1 MTKALDFLTEL
12 AARRRFGMK
21 PGLKTITEICD
32 RLGHPEREFKA
43 VHIAG
48 TNGKG
53 AVAAILDSVF
63 VGGRYTSP
71 HLMRLNERFFL
82 RGRPV
87 GDDKLERIAAKV
99 SAVLPDDA
107 TFFEALTAVAFELYA
122 QERPGRVILETG
134 LGGRFDATNVCGGE
148 LSVITKIGLDHCD
161 WLGGTIA
168 EIAAEK
174 AGIIK
179 PGVPV
184 VVGKNSGEALDVL
197 EKEAKAL
204 GAPFFY
210 APDMVNA
217 CEIPGDFPLKG
228 AFNRE
233 NAVTAL
239 AALKVLGTDPVK
251 SLANVVWPGR
261 FQEIGR
267 FIVDGAHNPPAAE
280 ALASALGSE
289 KVDLIAGFC
298 ADKDVLD
305 VLRIL
310 SPHIRR
316 AVAVVTNNPRSLSAQ
331 AAADLMQKA
340 GMDAVAQDE
349 GLKAA
354 LVNADPSVRTLVCG
368 SLFLAGEAVFRLGA
382 YPWEGDGRFD
392 ACEILR
398 PPQR

>member
-1 MTKALDFLTEL
+1 MENL
-12 AARRRFGMK
+12 AVRRRFGMK
-21 PGLKTITEICD
+21 PGLRTIAEICR
-32 RLGHPEREFKA
+32 RLGHPEKEFKA

-63 VGGRYTSP
+63 RGGRYTSP
-71 HLMRLNERFFL
+71 HLVRLNERFFL
-82 RGRPV
+82 RGSPV
-87 GDDKLERIAAKV
+87 EDGKLELVAATV

-122 QERPGRVILETG
+122 QEQPGRVILETG
-134 LGGRFDATNVCGGE
+134 LGGRFDATNICESE
-148 LSVITKIGLDHCD
+148 LCIITKIGLDHCD
-161 WLGGTIA
+161 WLGSTIS
-168 EIAAEK
+168 EIASEK

-184 VVGKNSGEALDVL
+184 VVARNCSETVEVL
-197 EKEAKAL
+197 RKRAQQL
-204 GAPFFY
+204 SAPFFY
-210 APDMVNA
+210 APDIVEDS
-217 CEIPGDFPLKG
+217 EIPADFPLKG

-233 NAVTAL
+233 NALTAL
-239 AALKVLGTDPVK
+239 AALKVLGTDPVI

-280 ALASALGSE
+280 ALALALGAE

-310 SPHIRR
+310 SPFVRR
-316 AVAVVTNNPRSLSAQ
+316 ATAVATNNPRSLSAP
-331 AAADLMQKA
+331 AAAGLMQKA
-340 GMDAVAQDE
+340 GMDASAQNG
-349 GLKAA
+349 GLEAA
-354 LVNADPSVRTLVCG
+354 LAAADPSLRTLVCG
-368 SLFLAGEAVFRLGA
+368 SLFLAGEAIFLLGA
-382 YPWEGDGRFD
+382 YPWGGERRFD
-392 ACEILR
+392 ASEILQAICAHR
-398 PPQR
+398 ISD

>member
-82 RGRPV
+82 RGSPV
-87 GDDKLERIAAKV
+87 GDDKLERVAAKV

-122 QERPGRVILETG
+122 QERPDRVILETG

-184 VVGKNSGEALDVL
+184 VVGKNSDEALDVL
-197 EKEAKAL
+197 EKEAKAQ

-217 CEIPGDFPLKG
+217 CEIPEDFPLKG

-298 ADKDVLD
+298 ADKDVAETLS
-305 VLRIL
+305 IL
-310 SPHIRR
+310 APHIRR
-316 AVAVVTNNPRSLSAQ
+316 GTAVKTNNPRSLSAEE
-331 AAADLMQKA
+331 AAERMRAAGIKA
-340 GMDAVAQDE
+340 KAQDG
-349 GLKAA
+349 GLEAA
-354 LVNADPSVRTLVCG
+354 LAAVGKDVRTLVCG
-368 SLFLAGEAVFRLGA
+368 SLFLAGEAIVLLGA
-382 YPWEGDGRFD
+382 YPWGNDVRFD
-392 ACEILR
+392 KSELLT
-398 PPQR
+398 